1 MLKGMNRTLQY
12 LKELIREEVG
22 SLVYLKSAG
31 FGGSAGIAGRGR
43 GSGEL
48 PPLGLGD
55 EEQQEEEIYGKEQ
68 KKSQFAVRVDD
79 RRNRKTRQD

>member
-1 MLKGMNRTLQY
+1 MNKMTL
-12 LKELIREEVG
+12 LRLIIREEVERTIRR
-22 SLVYLKSAG
+22 SAG

-55 EEQQEEEIYGKEQ
+55 EDKQEEERHGKEQ
-68 KKSQFAVRVDD
+68 EKSQFAVRVNSRRGGKTGQD
-79 RRNRKTRQD
+79 RT

>member
-1 MLKGMNRTLQY
+1 MSKRMSRTLQH
-12 LKELIREEVG
+12 LRELIREEVG

-31 FGGSAGIAGRGR
+31 FGGSTGVAGRGR

-68 KKSQFAVRVDD
+68 EKSQFAVRVDNL
-79 RRNRKTRQD
+79 RNRKTR